1 MDQPQTNPP
10 ALVHYHG
17 PREPRMLCGT
27 SRSRRRSPML
37 YQITCAACLQLLADI
52 RRDPEGAAGVLVLA
66 AVFLTAWVLTGV
78 SL

>member
-1 MDQPQTNPP
+1 
-10 ALVHYHG
+10 
-17 PREPRMLCGT
+17 
-27 SRSRRRSPML
+27 ML